1 MNDTNAKETPES
13 GLKPEPDDALKNRP
27 IGVFDSG
34 MGGLTVLHEL
44 IQSLPDERFIYLGD
58 TARVPYGSRS
68 PETISRYSMEVA
80 SYLVKQQ
87 IKYLVIACNTSTAH
101 AEALLKEKMSV
112 PVLGVIR
119 PGVEALLAAASEAG
133 ATVGVLGTRSTV
145 KSGAYERLIKE
156 RRDDLNVVSQ
166 ACPLFVPLVEEGW
179 TDNAVTEEVIRQYV
193 DGLVSKGMSA
203 AVLGCTHYPL
213 LKKAFARV
221 YPQLQLVDSS
231 VEVARTVAA
240 ELDRLQLRRAPQANG
255 RSKVRILLTDVTEHV
270 AFLEKL
276 FLGIELGIEE
286 VPIDELKS

>member
-1 MNDTNAKETPES
+1 MQD
-13 GLKPEPDDALKNRP
+13 RP

-44 IQSLPDERFIYLGD
+44 IQALPDERFVYLGD

-68 PETISRYSMEVA
+68 PETVQRYSMEVA
-80 SYLVKQQ
+80 SYLVNQN

-101 AEALLKEKMSV
+101 AEGLLKEKMPV
-112 PVLGVIR
+112 PVLGVVR
-119 PGVEALLAAASEAG
+119 PGVEALLAAAGQKG

-145 KSGAYERLIKE
+145 KSGVYERLIKE
-156 RRDDLNVVSQ
+156 RRSDLRVMSK

-193 DGLVSKGMSA
+193 DELVQQGVTA

-213 LKKAFARV
+213 LKQAFRRV

-286 VPIDELKS
+286 VPIDRLKS

>member
-1 MNDTNAKETPES
+1 MNDTNVKEILES

-68 PETISRYSMEVA
+68 SETILRYSMEVA
-80 SYLVKQQ
+80 SYLVRQQ

-101 AEALLKEKMSV
+101 AELLLKEKMPV

-119 PGVEALLAAASEAG
+119 PGVEALLAAAPSG
-133 ATVGVLGTRSTV
+133 TTVGVLGTRSTV
-145 KSGAYERLIKE
+145 KSGVYERLIKE
-156 RRDDLNVVSQ
+156 RRDDLNVFSQ

-179 TDNAVTEEVIRQYV
+179 TDNAVTEQVIRQYV
-193 DGLVSKGMSA
+193 DDLVNNGMSV

-231 VEVARTVAA
+231 VEVARTVAS
-240 ELDRLQLRRAPQANG
+240 EIDRLQLRRAPQANG

>member
-68 PETISRYSMEVA
+68 PETIRRYSMEVA

-193 DGLVSKGMSA
+193 DGLVNKGMSA

>member
-68 PETISRYSMEVA
+68 PETIRRYSMEVA

-101 AEALLKEKMSV
+101 AEALLKEKMPV

-119 PGVEALLAAASEAG
+119 PGVEALLAE
-133 ATVGVLGTRSTV
+133 
-145 KSGAYERLIKE
+145 
-156 RRDDLNVVSQ
+156 
-166 ACPLFVPLVEEGW
+166 
-179 TDNAVTEEVIRQYV
+179 
-193 DGLVSKGMSA
+193 GLVTVDPVR
-203 AVLGCTHYPL
+203 VLLYRHGPG
-213 LKKAFARV
+213 K
-221 YPQLQLVDSS
+221 
-231 VEVARTVAA
+231 EVHGN
-240 ELDRLQLRRAPQANG
+240 QPP
-255 RSKVRILLTDVTEHV
+255 TEV
-270 AFLEKL
+270 
-276 FLGIELGIEE
+276 GGQN
-286 VPIDELKS
+286 V

>member
-1 MNDTNAKETPES
+1 MHDTAES
-13 GLKPEPDDALKNRP
+13 GSSIEPDDEWKDRP

-44 IQSLPDERFIYLGD
+44 IQHLPDESFIYLGD

-68 PETISRYSMEVA
+68 PETIRRYSMEVA
-80 SYLVKQQ
+80 SYLVKQK

-101 AEALLKEKMSV
+101 AEALLKETMPV

-119 PGVEALLAAASEAG
+119 PGVEALLASAAGTG

-145 KSGAYERLIKE
+145 KSGVYERLIKE
-156 RRDDLNVVSQ
+156 RRDDLHVVSQ

-179 TDNAVTEEVIRQYV
+179 TDHSITEAVIREYV
-193 DGLVSKGMSA
+193 EDLVNQGMSS

-240 ELDRLQLRRAPQANG
+240 ELDRLHLKRVSQAEG
-255 RSKVRILLTDVTEHV
+255 RSKIRILLTDVTEHV

-276 FLGIELGIEE
+276 FLGIEPGIEE